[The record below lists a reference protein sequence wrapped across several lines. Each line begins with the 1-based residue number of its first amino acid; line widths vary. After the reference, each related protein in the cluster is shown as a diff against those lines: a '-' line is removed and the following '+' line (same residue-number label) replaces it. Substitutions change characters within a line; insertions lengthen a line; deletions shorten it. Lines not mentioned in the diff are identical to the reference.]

1 MKKILIFT
9 LILILS
15 CSQAESI
22 LEKEDS
28 ESDSANS
35 SIEPI
40 SSTNEELKLIEERL
54 TELASAI
61 ENNTIALENLSKSIS
76 SANIISDQNNPPLVE
91 EIEKSDKE
99 DYGKSPNNPVKVGKP
114 LEVDM
119 VSDLFEIIGDSE
131 YIPKIY
137 LEKDA
142 EVIFGPADGY
152 PNSSMSDRIINKTET
167 FPTAVPIN
175 FEDAQTNKPISLS
188 YKDEYELPVKFSLS
202 NNSGIAGNHLI
213 KNPLIFDLM
222 VLSDAAVLKGQVFNY
237 KYLFIVVDW

>member
-1 MKKILIFT
+1 MRHLLLIFTILIF
-9 LILILS
+9 S
-15 CSQAESI
+15 CSGAESI
-22 LEKEDS
+22 LERDNS
-28 ESDSANS
+28 QPVSATP

-91 EIEKSDKE
+91 EIEKSDEE

-119 VSDLFEIIGDSE
+119 VSDLFEIMGDSE
-131 YIPKIY
+131 YISKIY

-152 PNSSMSDRIINKTET
+152 PNNSKSDVFINKTET
-167 FPTAVPIN
+167 FPFAVPIN

-188 YKDEYELPVKFSLS
+188 YKDEYELPLKFSLS

-213 KNPLIFDLM
+213 ENPLMIDLM
-222 VLSDAAVLKGQVFNY
+222 VISDGAVFKGQVLNY
-237 KYLFIVVDW
+237 KYLFIEVD

>member
-1 MKKILIFT
+1 MRYLLLIFTILIF
-9 LILILS
+9 S
-15 CSQAESI
+15 CSGAESI
-22 LEKEDS
+22 LERDNS
-28 ESDSANS
+28 QSVSATP

-91 EIEKSDKE
+91 EIEKPDEE

-119 VSDLFEIIGDSE
+119 VSDLFEIMGDSK
-131 YIPKIY
+131 YISKIY

-142 EVIFGPADGY
+142 EVIFGPTDGY
-152 PNSSMSDRIINKTET
+152 PIKSMSDRIINKTET

-175 FEDAQTNKPISLS
+175 FEDAQTNKLISLS
-188 YKDEYELPVKFSLS
+188 YKDEYELPLKFSLS

-213 KNPLIFDLM
+213 KNPLMIDIM
-222 VLSDAAVLKGQVFNY
+222 VLSDTAVLKGQVFNY
-237 KYLFIVVDW
+237 KYL

>member
-1 MKKILIFT
+1 MRHLLLIFTILIF
-9 LILILS
+9 S
-15 CSQAESI
+15 CSGAESI
-22 LEKEDS
+22 LERDNS
-28 ESDSANS
+28 QPVSATP

-91 EIEKSDKE
+91 EIEKSDEE

-119 VSDLFEIIGDSE
+119 VSDLFEIMGDSE
-131 YIPKIY
+131 YISKIY

-152 PNSSMSDRIINKTET
+152 PNNSKSDVFINKTET
-167 FPTAVPIN
+167 FPFAVPIN

-188 YKDEYELPVKFSLS
+188 YKDEYELPLKFSLS

-213 KNPLIFDLM
+213 ENPLMIDLM
-222 VLSDAAVLKGQVFNY
+222 VISDGAVFKGQVFNY
-237 KYLFIVVDW
+237 KYLFIEVD

>member
-1 MKKILIFT
+1 MRHLLLIFIILIV
-9 LILILS
+9 S
-15 CSQAESI
+15 CSGAESI
-22 LEKEDS
+22 LERDNS
-28 ESDSANS
+28 QSVSATP

-91 EIEKSDKE
+91 EIEKSDEE

-119 VSDLFEIIGDSE
+119 VSDLFEIMGDSK
-131 YIPKIY
+131 YISKIY

-152 PNSSMSDRIINKTET
+152 PNNSESDVFINKTET
-167 FPTAVPIN
+167 SPIAVPIN

-188 YKDEYELPVKFSLS
+188 YKDEYELPLKFSLS
-202 NNSGIAGNHLI
+202 NNSGVAGNHLI

-222 VLSDAAVLKGQVFNY
+222 VISDGAVLKGQVFNY
-237 KYLFIVVDW
+237 KYLFIEVD

>member
-1 MKKILIFT
+1 MRHLLLIFTILIF
-9 LILILS
+9 S
-15 CSQAESI
+15 CSGAESI
-22 LEKEDS
+22 LERDNS
-28 ESDSANS
+28 QSVSATP

-76 SANIISDQNNPPLVE
+76 SANIISGQNNPPLVE
-91 EIEKSDKE
+91 EIEKSDEE

-119 VSDLFEIIGDSE
+119 VSDLFEIMGDSK
-131 YIPKIY
+131 YISKIY

-152 PNSSMSDRIINKTET
+152 PNNSESDVFINRTEFSK
-167 FPTAVPIN
+167 FPLN
-175 FEDAQTNKPISLS
+175 FEVAQTNEPIVLFD
-188 YKDEYELPVKFSLS
+188 KDEYQLPLKFSLS
-202 NNSGIAGNHLI
+202 NNNSYKPYFIN
-213 KNPLIFDLM
+213 NPLIFDLM
-222 VLSDAAVLKGQVFNY
+222 VISDGAVFKGQVFNY
-237 KYLFIVVDW
+237 KYLFIVVD

>member
-1 MKKILIFT
+1 MRHLLLIFT
-9 LILILS
+9 ILLVS
-15 CSQAESI
+15 CSGAESI
-22 LEKEDS
+22 LERDNTQS
-28 ESDSANS
+28 VSATP

-40 SSTNEELKLIEERL
+40 ASTNDDLKSLEERL
-54 TELASAI
+54 TELESAI
-61 ENNTIALENLSKSIS
+61 ENNTLALENLSKSIS

-91 EIEKSDKE
+91 EIEKSDEE

-119 VSDLFEIIGDSE
+119 VSDLFEIMGDSK
-131 YIPKIY
+131 YISKIY

-152 PNSSMSDRIINKTET
+152 PNNSESDVFINKTET

-188 YKDEYELPVKFSLS
+188 YKDEYELPLKFSLS

-213 KNPLIFDLM
+213 KNPLMIDLM
-222 VLSDAAVLKGQVFNY
+222 VISDGAVIKGQVFNY
-237 KYLFIVVDW
+237 KYLFIEVDW